1 MHGKKRGHSSG
12 RGGFSQG
19 PVRSW
24 LGSGLLLLGSWQGRR
39 PFQHWDARVPFPSLP
54 TLQGSPWH
62 MGPHTLPTWALT
74 NRSGANLIQ
83 TSLNPLKYSISVK
96 GEQSKTSV
104 LFHRRNAPPWG
115 GTSISIS
122 DSNRK
127 SSPPGGM
134 PYEST
139 LLLGP
144 LSPECKG

>member
-1 MHGKKRGHSSG
+1 MG
-12 RGGFSQG
+12 RSRVIVVGGVAS
-19 PVRSW
+19 VKD
-24 LGSGLLLLGSWQGRR
+24 LLGHGWG
-39 PFQHWDARVPFPSLP
+39 
-54 TLQGSPWH
+54 QGSCYWGHDRVGVLSNTGTQGCHSPPYPPSRAPHGTWA
-62 MGPHTLPTWALT
+62 PHTLPTWALT

-127 SSPPGGM
+127 PSLPG
-134 PYEST
+134 
-139 LLLGP
+139 
-144 LSPECKG
+144 